1 VDCEMSEGKIA
12 GRGRVTLRLRVRESL
27 ARLWRSVEREA
38 MRSIPRDMSF
48 AEYACLAVWSSRWH
62 VLDRRL
68 GYAHIYARDR
78 YRCRCPVCFRRDVTP
93 HHVQYRS
100 RGGDDSPA
108 NVAAVCAECHLRL
121 IHGGAIQVQGP
132 ASRLSW
138 TIGRSRGLVVAGREL
153 VLG

>member
-1 VDCEMSEGKIA
+1 
-12 GRGRVTLRLRVRESL
+12 VTLRLRVRESL

-38 MRSIPRDMSF
+38 GRFLPRDMSF
-48 AEYACLAVWSSRWH
+48 VEYACLAVWGSGWH
-62 VLDRRL
+62 VLDPDCA
-68 GYAHIYARDR
+68 YAHIYARDR
-78 YRCRCPVCFRRDVTP
+78 YRCRCPVCSRRDVTP

-100 RGGDDSPA
+100 RGGDDSA
-108 NVAAVCAECHLRL
+108 ENMAAICTSCHLEL

-153 VLG
+153 VLGSAAQAATHGSI